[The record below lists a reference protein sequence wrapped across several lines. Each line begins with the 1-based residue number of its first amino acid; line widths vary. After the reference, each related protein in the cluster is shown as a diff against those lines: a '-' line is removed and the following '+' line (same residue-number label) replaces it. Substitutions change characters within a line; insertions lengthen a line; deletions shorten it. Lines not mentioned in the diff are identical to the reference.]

1 MPSKSLTVTDTNSQ
15 EAKNK
20 IKFLYDSL
28 EHAEEKADITVYKN
42 VDKSKTSFDNLEV
55 A

>member
-1 MPSKSLTVTDTNSQ
+1 MPSKSLTVTDKNAQ

-28 EHAEEKADITVYKN
+28 ESATEKTDITVYK
-42 VDKSKTSFDNLEV
+42 
-55 A
+55 